1 VTARERQARQGGGHP
16 ISLAADP
23 PMNALREPAGR
34 LLRKQVR
41 LADLALPFD
50 ESVASSADVHVEGR
64 NFYPQILADIAAAS
78 SSVHVNQFG
87 FRPGLVGEQF
97 AEALLAKAAAGVPVR
112 VVVDKQGSDPDGS
125 SRGFYERLLAGGV
138 EVRVVRATQL
148 RAPSQPAAAGAEEQW
163 NVRTLGH
170 IDHRKVFVVDGR
182 IGWVGG
188 AGIEDHF
195 NDGRFH
201 DLFLRV
207 TGPVVSQLQLVFL
220 ATFRWLGGDIP
231 DEDLDI
237 LFPDHGDDVAGVPA
251 TVLHNAPGRYRPIT
265 TAIAELLDGASETLD
280 VVNPYVTDR
289 KMIRRIERAARR
301 GVTVR
306 LFVPADA
313 NNWACAA
320 AQHHHHEALLDAG
333 VRILEYPTMLHAKAF
348 VRDGVD
354 VLAGTCNLEAW
365 SLKRFFEINLL
376 VRSSALAAQFDE
388 RFSAPAEVVSRPGR
402 VPEGASERLKAAAFA
417 ALSPFL

>member
-1 VTARERQARQGGGHP
+1 MRAP
-16 ISLAADP
+16 
-23 PMNALREPAGR
+23 
-34 LLRKQVR
+34 VR
-41 LADLALPFD
+41 LADLALAFD
-50 ESVASSADVHVEGR
+50 ESLASSAEVHVEGR
-64 NFYPQILADIAAAS
+64 NFYPPILADIAAAT
-78 SSVHVNQFG
+78 SSVHINQFG
-87 FRPGLVGEQF
+87 FRPGAIGDQF
-97 AEALLAKAAAGVPVR
+97 AEALLAKAADGVAVR

-125 SRGFYERLLAGGV
+125 SRAFYERLLAGGV
-138 EVRVVRATQL
+138 EVRVVRATEL
-148 RAPSQPAAAGAEEQW
+148 RAPSQPAAAGDEEQW
-163 NVRTLGH
+163 NLRTLGH

-207 TGPVVSQLQLVFL
+207 TGPVVSQLQLVFV
-220 ATFRWLGGDIP
+220 ATFRWLGGEIP
-231 DEDLDI
+231 LEHLDA
-237 LFPDHGDDVAGVPA
+237 LFPDHDDGAGGVPA

-320 AQHHHHEALLDAG
+320 AQHHHHESLLDAG

-348 VRDGVD
+348 VRDGED

-365 SLKRFFEINLL
+365 SLKRFFEIDLL
-376 VRSSALAAQFDE
+376 VRSPALAAQFDE
-388 RFSAPAEVVSRPGR
+388 RFSAPAEVVSGPGR
-402 VPEGASERLKAAAFA
+402 APEGARERLKAAAFA